1 MTSAREKVTQA
12 LSGDVPLCAC
22 NALRK
27 ATRAVTQ
34 FYDDALKPAG
44 MRATQFSLLATVAG
58 SETTT
63 MSAIAE
69 ALVMDRTTLTRNLK
83 PLVKRGLLETVE
95 GEDRRQRRVAITEK
109 GAQALIDAE
118 PLWRQA
124 QAKIAGSLGDER
136 WAGMV
141 RDLDEAVRLALAK

>member
-1 MTSAREKVTQA
+1 MTSALENVRQV
-12 LSGDVPLCAC
+12 LSGDMPLCTC
-22 NALRK
+22 NTLRK

-44 MRATQFSLLATVAG
+44 LRATQFSLLATVAAME
-58 SETTT
+58 SAT
-63 MSAIAE
+63 MSVIAE
-69 ALVMDRTTLTRNLK
+69 VMVMDRTTLTRNLK
-83 PLVKRGLLETVE
+83 PLAKRGLLEIVA
-95 GEDRRQRRVAITEK
+95 GEDRRERRIALTEK
-109 GAQALIDAE
+109 GAKALIAAE

-141 RDLDEAVRLALAK
+141 RDLDEAVRLAQAK